1 MRSSFRFL
9 RVCTAVALTLLGV
22 SSASA
27 QSSVVA
33 NAPVKNFRLPTFDD
47 AGNRVLLI
55 RGGEARYIS
64 HSQIDIL
71 DLNFTQF
78 AGDGST
84 DTVNLLLAPSAT
96 LNISGKGRYLVSGKE
111 GVRLISKSADVTG
124 EDWSYDHEENKK
136 LGRLILR
143 QNVRVV
149 IRAPIKGILN

>member
-1 MRSSFRFL
+1 M
-9 RVCTAVALTLLGV
+9 CTAVALTLLGV

-111 GVRLISKSADVTG
+111 GVRLISKNADVTG